1 MAMTFLDRAK
11 ALLQRPEQE
20 WRAIAAEPADT
31 ASLFKGYAMPLS
43 ALPAVAG
50 FIGSAIFASYL
61 GSVLGAPVGIFSL
74 LVNAILGYLL
84 GLLGLW
90 LWGKVVQALSP
101 RFGGTADETAA
112 MKLAVHTPTA
122 AWLAGIF
129 AIIPPLAILALLGL
143 YSLYT
148 FYKGAPLVLGVPQ
161 DRVMA
166 FTVAAVLVG
175 IVVNVVVGLLAGLA
189 LSF

>member
-1 MAMTFLDRAK
+1 MALFDRAK

-31 ASLFKGYAMPLS
+31 ASLFKSYAVPLS

-50 FIGSAIFASYL
+50 FIGSAIFAGYL
-61 GSVLGAPVGIFSL
+61 GSVLGAPVGVFQL
-74 LVNAILGYLL
+74 LINAVLGYLL
-84 GLLGLW
+84 GLFGLW

-101 RFGGTADETAA
+101 RFGGLGDETSA

-129 AIIPPLAILALLGL
+129 AIVPPLAILGLLGL

-148 FYKGAPLVLGVPQ
+148 FYRGAPVVLRMPQ
-161 DRVMA
+161 DRVMP
-166 FTVAAVLVG
+166 FTLVTVLLG
-175 IVVNVVVGLLAGLA
+175 IVVNVLVVMVAGLA
-189 LSF
+189 ISL

>member
-1 MAMTFLDRAK
+1 MALLDRAK

-31 ASLFKGYAMPLS
+31 RSLFTGYAVPLS

-50 FIGSAIFASYL
+50 FIGSAIFAGYL
-61 GSVLGAPVGIFSL
+61 GSVLGAPVGVFQL
-74 LVNAILGYLL
+74 LINAVLGYLL
-84 GLLGLW
+84 GLFGLW

-101 RFGGTADETAA
+101 RFGGTGDETSA

-122 AWLAGIF
+122 AWIAGIF
-129 AIIPPLAILALLGL
+129 AIIPPLAILAILGL

-148 FYKGAPLVLGVPQ
+148 FYKGAPIVLRVPQ
-161 DRVMA
+161 DRVMG
-166 FTVAAVLVG
+166 FTLAA
-175 IVVNVVVGLLAGLA
+175 VVVGIAVNILVVMVAGLA
-189 LSF
+189 ISL

>member
-1 MAMTFLDRAK
+1 MALFERAK

-31 ASLFKGYAMPLS
+31 ASLFQGYAAPL
-43 ALPAVAG
+43 AAIPAVAG

-61 GSVLGAPVGIFSL
+61 GSVLGARIGVFSL
-74 LVNAILGYLL
+74 LANAVLSYLL

-90 LWGKVVQALSP
+90 IWGKVIQALSP
-101 RFGGTADETAA
+101 RFGGAADETSA

-129 AIIPPLAILALLGL
+129 ALIPPLAILAFLGL

-148 FYKGAPLVLGVPQ
+148 FYKGAPIVLRMPQ
-161 DRVMA
+161 ERVGG
-166 FTVAAVLVG
+166 FTLAAVLIG
-175 IVVNVVVGLLAGLA
+175 IVVNFLVAMVAGLA
-189 LSF
+189 FSL

>member
-1 MAMTFLDRAK
+1 MALFDRAK

-20 WRAIAAEPADT
+20 WRVIAAEPADT
-31 ASLFKGYAMPLS
+31 ASLFKGYAVPLS

-50 FIGSAIFASYL
+50 FIGSAIFAGYL
-61 GSVLGAPVGIFSL
+61 GSVLGAPISIFRL
-74 LVNAILGYLL
+74 LVNAVLGYLL
-84 GLLGLW
+84 GLFGLW

-101 RFGGTADETAA
+101 RFGGVAEETPA

-129 AIIPPLAILALLGL
+129 AIIPPLAILGLLGL

-148 FYKGAPLVLGVPQ
+148 FYKGAPIVLRMPQ
-161 DRVMA
+161 DRVMT
-166 FTVAAVLVG
+166 FTLAA
-175 IVVNVVVGLLAGLA
+175 VVVGVVVNILVGMVAGLA
-189 LSF
+189 LSL